1 MRDPAKAEIES
12 GKKPENR
19 VIINISSTSGLHG
32 NAGQINYSTAKMGII
47 GLTKTVAKEW
57 GSFGIRCNAVAFGMI
72 ETRLTKPK
80 DDGQFIEV
88 EGKKVALGIPG
99 QAIKGDLPFV
109 PLRRAGQPEEAAGGI
124 LFLASPYSSY
134 ITGHTL
140 EVTGGAGI

>member
-1 MRDPAKAEIES
+1 MGTLGR
-12 GKKPENR
+12 
-19 VIINISSTSGLHG
+19 STTPLPR
-32 NAGQINYSTAKMGII
+32 
-47 GLTKTVAKEW
+47 W
-57 GSFGIRCNAVAFGMI
+57 GSLGSPRPSPKSGVPLESVSEIPRFDLCLGCNAVAFGMI
-72 ETRLTKPK
+72 ETRLTKSK